1 MLNDIHSTV
10 KRNLTVKVVESRN
23 NETAE
28 GKKKIRHL
36 YLSFIKNYDSLRD
49 YQTGKVSASRSF
61 SDN

>member
-1 MLNDIHSTV
+1 M
-10 KRNLTVKVVESRN
+10 KRNLKVKVVESRN

-28 GKKKIRHL
+28 GKDTASV
-36 YLSFIKNYDSLRD
+36 SFFYQELRFTGDSD

>member
-1 MLNDIHSTV
+1 M
-10 KRNLTVKVVESRN
+10 KRNLKVKVVESRN

-28 GKKKIRHL
+28 GKDTASV
-36 YLSFIKNYDSLRD
+36 SFFYQELRFTGD